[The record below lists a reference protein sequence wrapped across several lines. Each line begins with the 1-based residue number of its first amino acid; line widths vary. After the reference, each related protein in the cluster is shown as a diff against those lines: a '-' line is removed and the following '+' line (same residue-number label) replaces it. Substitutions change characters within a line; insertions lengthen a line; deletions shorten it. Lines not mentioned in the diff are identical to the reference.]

1 MICDQHNWETNDPCV
16 ILPRQQCTTHDDVGL
31 GETNQS
37 LFYWLF
43 FWCLDTKTYKK
54 YISILTLE
62 DSKKFDRK
70 FGKRTINYYEFPEHE
85 NTLSES
91 SKSPHFLLCTHEGDN
106 FHLSNFSVGEQK
118 ILSIHYVLRV
128 LKTSLWDPRCQ
139 TYVFKTPNCI
149 RNPKMGSKQSVVVA
163 TDSTL
168 F

>member
-1 MICDQHNWETNDPCV
+1 MRIYWVPMWACKTTKVPKPQMKKQTMLNLYDPANNLITQLAQAGYSVICDQHNWETNDPCV

-54 YISILTLE
+54 CFIILTLE
-62 DSKKFDRK
+62 DIKKFDRK

-91 SKSPHFLLCTHEGDN
+91 SKLPHFLLFTHEGDN
-106 FHLSNFSVGEQK
+106 FHLSKF
-118 ILSIHYVLRV
+118 
-128 LKTSLWDPRCQ
+128 
-139 TYVFKTPNCI
+139 
-149 RNPKMGSKQSVVVA
+149 
-163 TDSTL
+163 
-168 F
+168 